1 MSCVELDRDSVS
13 TRQARVPSR
22 VEHTGMTIPN
32 IKDRLNSI
40 PTEPGVYL
48 MKGEADEVLYIG
60 KAVNLRNRVRSYF
73 HASAAHP
80 PKVQRLVWNLADV
93 DFIVTESELEALI
106 LECNLIK
113 KHRPRY
119 NVRLKD
125 DKRYPYIKVTWQ
137 EDFPRVQ
144 VVRRMLHDGA
154 RYFGPYT
161 SSSAMRQTLDLLRR
175 IFPYL
180 TCNRQITGTDDRACL
195 YYHIKRCLG
204 PCIGAVSK
212 EEYRDMMRQVCLF
225 LGGKG
230 DEIVASLRH
239 CMDSAAKRM
248 EFEGAASLRDQIHAV
263 EQVIRRQRVVSSSMS
278 DEDAIA
284 FAREDGETCVQV
296 FFIRAGKLIG
306 REYFLLDGADD
317 VEAEEILAS
326 FIKQFYDHAAYV
338 PPEIL
343 LPTKIDETRVIEQ
356 WLRDKRGAKVVLRV
370 PRRGA
375 RRELIEMVVE
385 NAAQT
390 LSHLITRERL
400 EKDRA
405 LAAVSDLQT
414 HLTLEAMPLRIEAYD
429 ISNIQGVAATGS
441 MVVFLEGMPRKSQYR
456 RFKIRT
462 VQAPDDYS
470 MMQEVLRRRFRRA
483 IVREAAAEGT
493 WARVPDLIVIDGG
506 KGQLN
511 AALEVL
517 AEYGLEG
524 VPIVGLAKA
533 REEIFKPGVPDPI
546 IVPLDSPGLQLMQN
560 LRDEAHR
567 FAISY
572 HRRLRRRQGLTSAL
586 EEIQG
591 VGPKRRR
598 ALLKRFGSVEAIR
611 RATLEELAMVEGMN
625 KTIACRVQEYL

>member
-1 MSCVELDRDSVS
+1 MSCVELDRDSVC
-13 TRQARVPSR
+13 TRRARAPSP

-32 IKDRLNSI
+32 IKDRFNSI
-40 PTEPGVYL
+40 PTGPGVYL

-80 PKVQRLVWNLADV
+80 LKVQRLVWNVADV
-93 DFIVTESELEALI
+93 DFIVTDSELEALI

-113 KHRPRY
+113 KYRPRY

-125 DKRYPYIKVTWQ
+125 DKRYPYIRVTWQ

-144 VVRRMLHDGA
+144 VVRRMLRDGA

-161 SSSAMRQTLDLLRR
+161 SSGAMRQTLDLLRR

-212 EEYRDMMRQVCLF
+212 EEYRDMMGQVCLF
-225 LGGKG
+225 LDGKG
-230 DEIVASLRH
+230 DDIVASLRH
-239 CMDSAAKRM
+239 RMDSAAKRM
-248 EFEGAASLRDQIHAV
+248 DFEEAASLRDQIHAV
-263 EQVIRRQRVVSSSMS
+263 EQVIRRQRVVSTSID

-343 LPTKIDETRVIEQ
+343 LPTNIDETRIIEQ
-356 WLRDKRGAKVVLRV
+356 WLRDKRGTKVALRV
-370 PRRGA
+370 PRRGGK
-375 RRELIEMVVE
+375 RELIEMVVE

-390 LSHLITRERL
+390 LSHLMARERL

-405 LAAVSDLQT
+405 LAAAGDLQT
-414 HLTLEAMPLRIEAYD
+414 RLALEAMPLRIEAYD

-441 MVVFLEGMPRKSQYR
+441 MVVFVEGMPRKSEYR

-462 VQAPDDYS
+462 VQGPDDYS

-483 IVREAAAEGT
+483 IMREAAAEET
-493 WARVPDLIVIDGG
+493 WARLPDLIVIDGG

-572 HRRLRRRQGLTSAL
+572 HQRLRRRQGLTSVL
-586 EEIQG
+586 EEVPGI
-591 VGPKRRR
+591 GPKRRR
-598 ALLKRFGSVEAIR
+598 TLLKRFGSVEAIR
-611 RATLEELAMVEGMN
+611 RATLEELSTVQGMN
-625 KTIACRVQEYL
+625 KTVACKLQEYL